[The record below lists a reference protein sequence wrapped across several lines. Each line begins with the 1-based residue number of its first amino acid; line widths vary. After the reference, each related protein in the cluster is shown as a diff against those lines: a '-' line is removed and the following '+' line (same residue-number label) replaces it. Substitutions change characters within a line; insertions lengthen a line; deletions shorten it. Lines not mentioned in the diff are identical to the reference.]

1 MRITIESLCRTKI
14 PVVVPA
20 SLQSLPVSLLS
31 FITVIVII
39 SFLIVIIISIVVI
52 VIIIVF

>member
-1 MRITIESLCRTKI
+1 MTKESLCRTKI